1 MRTGSI
7 GAVIL
12 VIWLVLGTVAAAERG
27 YFKDTGDTSCAKA
40 GTIVVTIVAG
50 PLNWLGVNPKI
61 KCDVPEPSK

>member
-12 VIWLVLGTVAAAERG
+12 IIWLLLGGVAAYERG
-27 YFKDTGDTSCAKA
+27 YFKDSGDTSCAKA
-40 GTIVVTIVAG
+40 GTVLVTIVAG

-61 KCDVPEPSK
+61 KCDVPAPSK

>member
-7 GAVIL
+7 GAAIL
-12 VIWLVLGTVAAAERG
+12 IIWLILGSVAAYERG

-40 GTIVVTIVAG
+40 GTVMVTIVAG

-61 KCDVPEPSK
+61 KCDIPAPSK